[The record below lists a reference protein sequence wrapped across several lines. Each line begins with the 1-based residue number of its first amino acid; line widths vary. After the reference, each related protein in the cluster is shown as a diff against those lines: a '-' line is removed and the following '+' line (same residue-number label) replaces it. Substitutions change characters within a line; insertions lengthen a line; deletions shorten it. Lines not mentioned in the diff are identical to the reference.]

1 MNLVGKIF
9 VGIIA
14 LLSVVC
20 LTLSVV
26 SYASHHNWKEESA
39 KLAEQKKA
47 LESEKSQLSALKTT
61 LEKEKADA
69 ELAYTTTIAALQSKA
84 DAMAAENQKL
94 AADNAQLEQDLQAR
108 VDAIATNGE
117 TINSLRQ
124 QLALTTKDLA
134 TAQQLRASYLR
145 DLAQTMA
152 NLYDVS
158 ALLGDVKEQNADLT
172 KAHDDV
178 LAVLQ
183 QHGLN
188 PDPSLY
194 AELPKVAVRGT
205 IEAVKEGPDGLIMIS
220 IGSDDGLAKG
230 NQLHV
235 RRGDVYLG
243 KLEVA
248 VVEPNRAVC
257 QVLGEFRQGTM
268 LEGDE
273 VYSQEAN

>member
-14 LLSVVC
+14 LMSVVC

-39 KLAEQKKA
+39 KLDEQIKK
-47 LESEKSQLSALKTT
+47 LEGEKT
-61 LEKEKADA
+61 
-69 ELAYTTTIAALQSKA
+69 
-84 DAMAAENQKL
+84 AMAAEKTALETAKAEAVKNYEQIVKALDSKVAAMTAENQTLK
-94 AADNAQLEQDLQAR
+94 ATNQQLEADLQAR
-108 VDAIATNGE
+108 VDAIATSGE
-117 TINSLRQ
+117 TINTLNQ
-124 QLALTTKDLA
+124 QIALTSEDLA

-152 NLYDVS
+152 NLHEIS
-158 ALLGDVKEQNADLT
+158 GLLGNVQEQNVDLT

-178 LAVLQ
+178 LTVLQ

-205 IEAVKEGPDGLIMIS
+205 IEEVKEGPEGLTLIS
-220 IGSDDGLAKG
+220 IGSDDGLAQG

-243 KLEVA
+243 KLEV
-248 VVEPNRAVC
+248 VTVEPNCAVC
-257 QVLGEFRQGTM
+257 KVLGEYRQGTM
-268 LEGDE
+268 LAGDE

>member
-14 LLSVVC
+14 LMSVVC

-26 SYASHHNWKEESA
+26 SYASHHNWKEKSA
-39 KLAEQKKA
+39 QLDEQIKK
-47 LESEKSQLSALKTT
+47 LESEKSQLAATKTT

-69 ELAYTTTIAALQSKA
+69 ELAYTTTIAALQTKA
-84 DAMAAENQKL
+84 DAMAAENQTLVAENEKL
-94 AADNAQLEQDLQAR
+94 QGDLQAR
-108 VDAIATNGE
+108 VDAIATNGQ

-124 QLALTTKDLA
+124 QLALTSGDLA
-134 TAQQLRASYLR
+134 NAQQLRASYLR

-152 NLYDVS
+152 NLYDL
-158 ALLGDVKEQNADLT
+158 AGLLGNVKEQNVDLT

-205 IEAVKEGPDGLIMIS
+205 IEVVQEGPNGLVSIS

-243 KLEVA
+243 KIEA
-248 VVEPNRAVC
+248 VTVEPNRAIC
-257 QVLGEFRQGTM
+257 KVLGEYRQGTM

-273 VYSQEAN
+273 VYSQETN

>member
-14 LLSVVC
+14 LMSVVC

-26 SYASHHNWKEESA
+26 SYASHHNWKERSA
-39 KLAEQKKA
+39 QLDEQIKK
-47 LESEKSQLSALKTT
+47 LESEKTAAAAEKTAL
-61 LEKEKADA
+61 EVAKAEA
-69 ELAYTTTIAALQSKA
+69 VKNYEQIVKALDSKVN
-84 DAMAAENQKL
+84 AMTAENQTLK
-94 AADNAQLEQDLQAR
+94 ATNEQLEADLQAR
-108 VDAIATNGE
+108 VDAIATSGT
-117 TINSLRQ
+117 TINTLNQ
-124 QLALTTKDLA
+124 QIALTTQDLA

-152 NLYDVS
+152 NLHNL
-158 ALLGDVKEQNADLT
+158 AGLLGDLQGQNADLT
-172 KAHDDV
+172 QAHDEI
-178 LAVLQ
+178 LEVLQ
-183 QHGLN
+183 KHGLD
-188 PDPSLY
+188 PDPNAY

-205 IEAVKEGPDGLIMIS
+205 IEEVKEGPDGLTMIS

-243 KLEVA
+243 KLEV
-248 VVEPNRAVC
+248 VVTEPNRAVC
-257 QVLGEFRQGTM
+257 KVLGEYRQGTM

>member
-14 LLSVVC
+14 LMSVVC

-26 SYASHHNWKEESA
+26 SYASHRNWKEESA
-39 KLAEQKKA
+39 KLDAQIKKLEGEKTAMSAEKTALENAKAEAVKNYEQIVKA
-47 LESEKSQLSALKTT
+47 LDSKV
-61 LEKEKADA
+61 
-69 ELAYTTTIAALQSKA
+69 AA
-84 DAMAAENQKL
+84 MTAENQTLK
-94 AADNAQLEQDLQAR
+94 ANNEQLEKDLQAR
-108 VDAIATNGE
+108 VDAIATSGQ
-117 TINSLRQ
+117 TINTLNEQ
-124 QLALTTKDLA
+124 IALTTQDLA

-152 NLYDVS
+152 NLHEIS
-158 ALLGDVKEQNADLT
+158 GLLGNVQEQNVDLT

-205 IEAVKEGPDGLIMIS
+205 IEEVKEGPDGLTMIS
-220 IGSDDGLAKG
+220 IGSDDGLAVG

-243 KLEVA
+243 KLEVV

-257 QVLGEFRQGTM
+257 KVLGEYRQGTM

>member
-14 LLSVVC
+14 LMSVVC
-20 LTLSVV
+20 LTLSVM
-26 SYASHHNWKEESA
+26 SYASHRNWKEESGKNKEQIA
-39 KLAEQKKA
+39 KLQ
-47 LESEKSQLSALKTT
+47 SEVTQLTALKTT
-61 LEKEKADA
+61 LEKEKDDA
-69 ELAYTTTIAALQSKA
+69 EFAYAQTIQALQSKA

-124 QLALTTKDLA
+124 QLELTSGDLA

-152 NLYDVS
+152 NLYNIS
-158 ALLGDVKEQNADLT
+158 ALLGDVQEQNADLT
-172 KAHDDV
+172 QAHDDV

-205 IEAVKEGPDGLIMIS
+205 VEAVQEGPDGLIMVS

-243 KLEVA
+243 KVK
-248 VVEPNRAVC
+248 VVTVEPNRAIC
-257 QVLGEFRQGTM
+257 QVLGEYRQGTM

-273 VYSQEAN
+273 VYSQETN

>member
-26 SYASHHNWKEESA
+26 SYASHRNWKEESA
-39 KLAEQKKA
+39 KKDEQIKKLEGEKAAMAAEKTSLEVAKAEADKNYEQIVKA
-47 LESEKSQLSALKTT
+47 LDSKT
-61 LEKEKADA
+61 
-69 ELAYTTTIAALQSKA
+69 S
-84 DAMAAENQKL
+84 AMAAENQELKTK
-94 AADNAQLEQDLQAR
+94 NEQLETDLQAR
-108 VDAIATNGE
+108 VDAINTNGE
-117 TINSLRQ
+117 TINALNQ
-124 QLALTTKDLA
+124 QIELTTQDLA

-152 NLYDVS
+152 NLHDLAGLYGNVQD
-158 ALLGDVKEQNADLT
+158 QNADLT
-172 KAHDDV
+172 QAHDEV
-178 LAVLQ
+178 LEVLQ
-183 QHGLN
+183 KHNLVA
-188 PDPSLY
+188 DPSAY

-205 IEAVKEGPDGLIMIS
+205 IEVVQEGPSGLISVS
-220 IGSDDGLAKG
+220 IGSDDGLSKG

-243 KLEVA
+243 KVEA
-248 VVEPNRAVC
+248 VTVEPNRAIC
-257 QVLGEFRQGTM
+257 KVLGEYRQGTM

>member
-14 LLSVVC
+14 LMSVVC

-26 SYASHHNWKEESA
+26 SYASHHNWKERSA
-39 KLAEQKKA
+39 QLDEQIKKLEGEKTAMAAEKSALEAAKAEAVKNYEQIVKA
-47 LESEKSQLSALKTT
+47 L
-61 LEKEKADA
+61 D
-69 ELAYTTTIAALQSKA
+69 SKVN
-84 DAMAAENQKL
+84 AMAAENQTLK
-94 AADNAQLEQDLQAR
+94 ATNEQLEADLQAR
-108 VDAIATNGE
+108 VDAIATSGA
-117 TINSLRQ
+117 TINTLNEQ
-124 QLALTTKDLA
+124 IHLTTQDLA

-152 NLYDVS
+152 NLHNL
-158 ALLGDVKEQNADLT
+158 AGQLGDLEEQNADLT
-172 KAHDDV
+172 KAHDEV

-205 IEAVKEGPDGLIMIS
+205 IEVVKEDASGLVMIS
-220 IGSDDGLAKG
+220 IGSDDGLAQG

-243 KLEVA
+243 KLEV
-248 VVEPNRAVC
+248 VTVEPNRAVC
-257 QVLGEFRQGTM
+257 KVLGEYRQGTM

>member
-14 LLSVVC
+14 LMSVVC

-26 SYASHHNWKEESA
+26 SYASHHNWKEKSA
-39 KLAEQKKA
+39 QLDEQIKK
-47 LESEKSQLSALKTT
+47 LESEKSQLAATKTT

-69 ELAYTTTIAALQSKA
+69 ELAYTTAIAALQTKT
-84 DAMAAENQKL
+84 DAMAAENQTLVAENEKL
-94 AADNAQLEQDLQAR
+94 QSDLQAR
-108 VDAIATNGE
+108 VDAIATNNE

-124 QLALTTKDLA
+124 QLALTSGDLA

-152 NLYDVS
+152 NLYDVA
-158 ALLGDVKEQNADLT
+158 ALLGNVKEQNVDLT

-178 LAVLQ
+178 LSVLQ

-205 IEAVKEGPDGLIMIS
+205 IEVVQEGPNGLISIS

-243 KLEVA
+243 KVEA
-248 VVEPNRAVC
+248 VTVEPNRAIC
-257 QVLGEFRQGTM
+257 KVLGEYRQGTM

>member
-14 LLSVVC
+14 FLSVVC

-26 SYASHHNWKEESA
+26 SYQSHTDWAKKSEELGEQIKKLEGEKTAMSA
-39 KLAEQKKA
+39 EKTALENAKAEAVKNYEQIVKA
-47 LESEKSQLSALKTT
+47 L
-61 LEKEKADA
+61 D
-69 ELAYTTTIAALQSKA
+69 SKVNL
-84 DAMAAENQKL
+84 MTAENQTLKST
-94 AADNAQLEQDLQAR
+94 NEQLEKDLQAR
-108 VDAIATNGE
+108 VDAIATGNQ
-117 TINSLRQ
+117 TVNTLNQ
-124 QLALTTKDLA
+124 QLALTTEDLA

-152 NLYDVS
+152 NLYDIS
-158 ALLGDVKEQNADLT
+158 ALLGNVQEQNVDLT

-178 LAVLQ
+178 LTVLQ

-194 AELPKVAVRGT
+194 AELPKNAVRGT
-205 IEAVKEGPDGLIMIS
+205 IEEVKEGPDGLVMIS
-220 IGSDDGLAKG
+220 IGSDDGIAQG

-243 KLEVA
+243 KLEV
-248 VVEPNRAVC
+248 VTVEPNRAIG
-257 QVLGEFRQGTM
+257 QVLGEYRQGVM

>member
-14 LLSVVC
+14 LMSVVC

-26 SYASHHNWKEESA
+26 SYASHHNWKERSA
-39 KLAEQKKA
+39 QLDEQIKKLEG
-47 LESEKSQLSALKTT
+47 EKT
-61 LEKEKADA
+61 
-69 ELAYTTTIAALQSKA
+69 
-84 DAMAAENQKL
+84 AMAAEKSALEAAKAEAVKNYEQIVKALDSKVNAMTAENQTLKTT
-94 AADNAQLEQDLQAR
+94 NEQLEKDLQER
-108 VDAIATNGE
+108 VAAIATSGQ
-117 TINSLRQ
+117 TINTLNQ
-124 QLALTTKDLA
+124 QIALTTEDLA

-152 NLYDVS
+152 RLYDL
-158 ALLGDVKEQNADLT
+158 AGLYGNVKEQNVDLT

-194 AELPKVAVRGT
+194 AELPKTAVRGT
-205 IEAVKEGPDGLIMIS
+205 IEVVKEGPSGLVMIS
-220 IGSDDGLAKG
+220 IGSDDGLAQG

-243 KLEVA
+243 KLEVV

-257 QVLGEFRQGTM
+257 NVLGEYRQGTM

-273 VYSQEAN
+273 VYSQETN

>member
-14 LLSVVC
+14 LMSVVC

-26 SYASHHNWKEESA
+26 SYASHHNWKERSA
-39 KLAEQKKA
+39 QLDEQIKKLEG
-47 LESEKSQLSALKTT
+47 EKT
-61 LEKEKADA
+61 
-69 ELAYTTTIAALQSKA
+69 
-84 DAMAAENQKL
+84 AMAAEKTALENAKADAVKNYEQIVKALDSKVAAMTAENQTLK
-94 AADNAQLEQDLQAR
+94 ATNEQLEADLQAR
-108 VDAIATNGE
+108 VDAIATSGQ
-117 TINSLRQ
+117 TINTLNQ
-124 QLALTTKDLA
+124 QIALTTQDLA

-152 NLYDVS
+152 NLHNL
-158 ALLGDVKEQNADLT
+158 AGILGNVQEQNVDLT

-194 AELPKVAVRGT
+194 GELPKVAVRGT
-205 IEAVKEGPDGLIMIS
+205 IEVVQEGPSGLISVS

-243 KLEVA
+243 KVEV
-248 VVEPNRAVC
+248 VTVEPNRAIC
-257 QVLGEFRQGTM
+257 KVLGEYRQGTM

-273 VYSQEAN
+273 VYSQETN

>member
-14 LLSVVC
+14 LMSVVC

-26 SYASHHNWKEESA
+26 SYASHHNWKERSA
-39 KLAEQKKA
+39 QLDEQIKK
-47 LESEKSQLSALKTT
+47 LESEKSQLAATKTT
-61 LEKEKADA
+61 LEKEKDAA
-69 ELAYTTTIAALQSKA
+69 ELAYSTAIAALQTKT
-84 DAMAAENQKL
+84 DAMTAENQKL
-94 AADNAQLEQDLQAR
+94 QAENAQLEQDLQAR

-117 TINSLRQ
+117 TINSLQQ
-124 QLALTTKDLA
+124 QLQLTSGDLA

-152 NLYDVS
+152 NLYDVA

-172 KAHDDV
+172 QAHDDV

-183 QHGLN
+183 QHGLS
-188 PDPSLY
+188 PDPTLY
-194 AELPKVAVRGT
+194 GELPKVAVRGT
-205 IEAVKEGPDGLIMIS
+205 IEKIKEGPDGLTMIS

-235 RRGDVYLG
+235 RRGDSYLG
-243 KLEVA
+243 KLEV
-248 VVEPNRAVC
+248 VVTEPNRAVC
-257 QVLGEFRQGTM
+257 KVLGEYRQGTM
-268 LEGDE
+268 AEGDE

>member
-14 LLSVVC
+14 LMSVVC

-26 SYASHHNWKEESA
+26 SYASHHNWKEKSA
-39 KLAEQKKA
+39 QLDEQIKKLEG
-47 LESEKSQLSALKTT
+47 EKT
-61 LEKEKADA
+61 
-69 ELAYTTTIAALQSKA
+69 
-84 DAMAAENQKL
+84 AMAAEKTALELAKAETVKNYEQIVKALDSKVAAMTAENETFKAENAKL
-94 AADNAQLEQDLQAR
+94 EADLQAR

-124 QLALTTKDLA
+124 QLNLTSGDLA

-152 NLYDVS
+152 NLHNLAGLYGNVQ
-158 ALLGDVKEQNADLT
+158 EQNVDLT

-205 IEAVKEGPDGLIMIS
+205 IEEVKEGPAGLTMIS

-243 KLEVA
+243 KLKV
-248 VVEPNRAVC
+248 VTVEPNRAIC
-257 QVLGEFRQGTM
+257 QVLGEYRQGTI

>member
-14 LLSVVC
+14 LMSVVC

-26 SYASHHNWKEESA
+26 SYASHHNWKEKSA
-39 KLAEQKKA
+39 QLDEQIKK
-47 LESEKSQLSALKTT
+47 LESEKSQLAATKTT

-69 ELAYTTTIAALQSKA
+69 ELAYTTAIAALQTKA
-84 DAMAAENQKL
+84 DAMAAENQTLVAENEKL
-94 AADNAQLEQDLQAR
+94 QSDLQAR
-108 VDAIATNGE
+108 VDAIATSGQ
-117 TINSLRQ
+117 TINTLHQ
-124 QLALTTKDLA
+124 QIALTTKDLA

-158 ALLGDVKEQNADLT
+158 GLLGDLKEQNADLT
-172 KAHDDV
+172 KAHDEV
-178 LAVLQ
+178 LEVLQ
-183 QHGLN
+183 KHNLT

-205 IEAVKEGPDGLIMIS
+205 IEVVQEGPSGLISVS

-235 RRGDVYLG
+235 RRGDSYLG
-243 KLEVA
+243 KVEV
-248 VVEPNRAVC
+248 VTVEPNRSIC
-257 QVLGEFRQGTM
+257 KVLGEYRQGTM

>member
-14 LLSVVC
+14 LMSVVC

-39 KLAEQKKA
+39 KLDEQIKK
-47 LESEKSQLSALKTT
+47 LEGEKT
-61 LEKEKADA
+61 
-69 ELAYTTTIAALQSKA
+69 
-84 DAMAAENQKL
+84 AMAAEKTALETAKAEAVKNYEQIVKALDSKVAAMTAENQTLKTT
-94 AADNAQLEQDLQAR
+94 NEQLEKDLQER
-108 VDAIATNGE
+108 VAAITTSGQ
-117 TINSLRQ
+117 TINTLQ
-124 QLALTTKDLA
+124 QQIALTTEDLA

-152 NLYDVS
+152 RLYDL
-158 ALLGDVKEQNADLT
+158 AGLYGNVKEQNVDLT

-205 IEAVKEGPDGLIMIS
+205 IEEVKEGPDGLTMIS
-220 IGSDDGLAKG
+220 IGSDDGLAVG

-243 KLEVA
+243 KLEVV

-257 QVLGEFRQGTM
+257 KVLGEYRQGTM

-273 VYSQEAN
+273 VYSQETN

>member
-39 KLAEQKKA
+39 KLAEQKKT

-108 VDAIATNGE
+108 VDAIATNGQ

-124 QLALTTKDLA
+124 QIELTTEDLA
-134 TAQQLRASYLR
+134 SAQQLRASYLR

-152 NLYDVS
+152 KIYEIS
-158 ALLGDVKEQNADLT
+158 GLLGDVQEQNADLT
-172 KAHDDV
+172 QAHDDV

-183 QHGLN
+183 KHGLT
-188 PDPSLY
+188 PDPSAY
-194 AELPKVAVRGT
+194 GELPKVAVRGT
-205 IEAVKEGPDGLIMIS
+205 IEAVKEGPDGLLMIS
-220 IGSDDGLAKG
+220 IGSDDGLSAG

-235 RRGDVYLG
+235 RRGDSYLG
-243 KLEVA
+243 KVEV
-248 VVEPNRAVC
+248 VTVEPNRAVC
-257 QVLGEFRQGTM
+257 KVLGEFRQGTM